1 MNWLISRGVL
11 KFDAMAG
18 DAQPLHTHSFP
29 WLQGK
34 AGIGSMHMSSAT
46 LHRYHPPSQPSLQ
59 DAPSDASEGR
69 SASAAYTP
77 RNPRLTPVI
86 AEEGVDVRRPRVFE
100 ICAARGKH
108 LEVQHTSSTGAAYGG
123 FIACRPRR
131 CLIYTYLSYD
141 YCKRRA

>member
-34 AGIGSMHMSSAT
+34 AGMGSMHMSSAT
-46 LHRYHPPSQPSLQ
+46 LHRYHPPSQPSP
-59 DAPSDASEGR
+59 A
-69 SASAAYTP
+69 
-77 RNPRLTPVI
+77 I